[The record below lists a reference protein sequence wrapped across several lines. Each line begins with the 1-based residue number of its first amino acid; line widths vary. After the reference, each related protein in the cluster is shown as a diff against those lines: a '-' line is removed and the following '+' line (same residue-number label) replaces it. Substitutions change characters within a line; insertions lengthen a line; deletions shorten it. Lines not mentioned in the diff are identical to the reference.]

1 MKKAKISLFI
11 MPRSSEAWRG
21 SEALW
26 ITVAGWAAA
35 AERKFGKAYV
45 LTTDRVAA
53 PKEVLKYPLGK
64 VPQISKSGSKKLSS
78 FLPTILIT
86 LIKDILLW
94 KSSMNSNHFNYEL
107 PDFENGV
114 SLVWEQHDFF
124 PGIGYKLAKKHNVPF
139 VIYVHAPQVWEAA
152 KWGVKRPIWGK
163 LLEKMETKSL
173 KRADIVACVSQQVAD
188 KLKRMGIPE
197 NKILVS
203 PMAVDAH
210 LFSKANSWHI
220 IEDYNLKDKFI
231 LGWTGS
237 FRSFH
242 GLDILLHVF
251 KKVHESINSSRLVLV
266 GDGFEMENIV
276 KLTNDLGIKDA
287 VVFTGRKSFPEIPD
301 YVDVFDLAIVS
312 ARRASDFHYSPLKL
326 REYLGAGKATL
337 APNAGEIPRMFQDDI
352 HLKLYNV
359 GDIEGTAQKII
370 ELYNDQEKRNLIAI
384 RGKEYILKNG
394 TWDVE
399 LEKLMNKTK

>member
-11 MPRSSEAWRG
+11 MPRSSKAWRG

-35 AERKFGKAYV
+35 AERKYGKAYI
-45 LTTDRVAA
+45 LTTDRIAA

-64 VPQISKSGSKKLSS
+64 APKISKSGSKKFRS

-86 LIKDILLW
+86 LLKDLLLW
-94 KSSMNSNHFNYEL
+94 KSSMNSNHFDYVL
-107 PDFENGV
+107 PDLENGV

-139 VIYVHAPQVWEAA
+139 IIYVHAPQVWEAA
-152 KWGVKRPIWGK
+152 KWGVKRPVWGK
-163 LLEKMETKSL
+163 LLEKMETRSL
-173 KRADIVACVSQQVAD
+173 KRADIVACVSQQVAQ
-188 KLKRMGIPE
+188 KLKEMGIHE
-197 NKILVS
+197 NKIMVS

-210 LFSKANSWHI
+210 LFSKANSRHI
-220 IEDYNLKDKFI
+220 IEEYDLKDKFVI
-231 LGWTGS
+231 GWTGS

-242 GLDILLHVF
+242 GLDILLQVF
-251 KKVHESINSSRLVLV
+251 KKVHDSINSSRLVLV
-266 GDGFEMENIV
+266 GDGFEMENTM
-276 KLTNDLGIKDA
+276 KLANDLGVKDA
-287 VVFTGRKSFPEIPD
+287 VIFTGRKSFTEIPD
-301 YVDVFDLAIVS
+301 YVDAFDLAIVS

-337 APNAGEIPRMFQDDI
+337 APNAGEIPKMFQDDL

-359 GDIEGTAQKII
+359 GDIEGTARKII
-370 ELYNDQEKRNLIAI
+370 ELYNEQEKRDYIAI
-384 RGKEYILKNG
+384 KGKEYILKNG

-399 LEKLMNKTK
+399 LEKLINKTK

>member
-173 KRADIVACVSQQVAD
+173 KRADIVGCVSQQVAD

-301 YVDVFDLAIVS
+301 YVDAFDLAIVS